1 MKPPINQLFDKLA
14 AEGFKK
20 PTLRAMG
27 YLFKRA
33 PDHGANK
40 GAVYVTK
47 DGEYLG
53 KITTDGKFFI
63 SAEHGKA
70 IYPIVYDPIE
80 EAIKH
85 GHATGECA
93 ICGRRLDNK
102 ISVYNGIGPICA
114 EKVGYPLHYPD
125 VESQSDDVDFN
136 LL

>member
-1 MKPPINQLFDKLA
+1 MKPPINKLFDKLA
-14 AEGFKK
+14 EEGFKK

-47 DGEYLG
+47 DGEYIG
-53 KITTDGKFFI
+53 KITADGLF
-63 SAEHGKA
+63 SLSVDHGKT
-70 IYPIVYDPIE
+70 IYPVVYDPVE

-85 GHATGECA
+85 GHRTGECA

-102 ISVYNGIGPICA
+102 ISIFNGIGPICA
-114 EKVGYPLHYPD
+114 EKLGIPLSYP
-125 VESQSDDVDFN
+125 EDDLPNDDIDFET
-136 LL
+136 L